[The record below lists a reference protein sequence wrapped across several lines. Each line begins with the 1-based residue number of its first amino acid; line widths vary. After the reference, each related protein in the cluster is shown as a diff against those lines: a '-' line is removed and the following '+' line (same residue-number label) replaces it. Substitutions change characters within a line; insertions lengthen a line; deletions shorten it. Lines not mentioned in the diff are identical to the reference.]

1 MAPDHDPKKEPLP
14 LRLLDRA
21 TQGLN
26 VLGSVLILGLVVLVG
41 ADIFGRNVL
50 SRPVMGVAEIVSISI
65 VMIVFLQ
72 IPQVARM
79 GRISRSEF
87 FEALLMRHAPR
98 LVPVLNTLFDIIA
111 ILMVGAV
118 VWGTWPLLQK
128 SLELG
133 EYFGA
138 IGSFTAP
145 IWPIRVAIL
154 VGGTFLILQLMA
166 QIWRHWARKGSK

>member
-1 MAPDHDPKKEPLP
+1 MPDTGPEKEEPLI

-21 TQGLN
+21 TQALN
-26 VLGSVLILGLVVLVG
+26 VLGSALILGLVLLVG

-50 SRPVMGVAEIVSISI
+50 SRPLMGVAEIVSISI

-79 GRISRSEF
+79 GRLSRSEA
-87 FEALLMRHAPR
+87 FEMFLAARAPR
-98 LVPVLNTLFDIIA
+98 LVPVLNTVFDLISLVLVAII
-111 ILMVGAV
+111 
-118 VWGTWPLLQK
+118 VWGTWPILQRT
-128 SLELG
+128 LRLN

-154 VGGTFLILQLMA
+154 VGGTFLVLQLA
-166 QIWRHWARKGSK
+166 ARIWRHWARGGAR